1 MILFFFVVV
10 VAHVF
15 LFLCRHMI
23 GKNTRRRKT
32 RETKKKKKE
41 KTRHPRDA
49 DSCRDGRRV
58 TAARTRCSEAPGT
71 NETFVS
77 QTLKTVDVFKRNDTL
92 DEFGKDGTKK
102 VAFNDRLRG
111 DNIRTDF
118 SQVQKLFATSL
129 RTDLSVDH
137 DMDPT
142 MVTLTMS
149 FPAINCEHLSVDLV
163 DAVGHRAFNSERRK
177 HL

>member
-1 MILFFFVVV
+1 MTSSTGCGLVS
-10 VAHVF
+10 
-15 LFLCRHMI
+15 
-23 GKNTRRRKT
+23 RRT
-32 RETKKKKKE
+32 TSNGGANSL
-41 KTRHPRDA
+41 P
-49 DSCRDGRRV
+49 G
-58 TAARTRCSEAPGT
+58 EAPGT

-102 VAFNDRLRG
+102 GGVLTIVFAGIIFGL
-111 DNIRTDF
+111 IS

-129 RTDLSVDH
+129 RTYLSVDH

-142 MVTLTMS
+142 MVMNFDVS

-163 DAVGHRAFNSERRK
+163 DAVGHRAFNLSGESIYK
-177 HL
+177 HSMSKEIPYLAIEHATMGVG